1 MILFIFCFM
10 IFFNSCT
17 EEICHFLLRMI
28 TGEPKASMN
37 PTASQNWAKNKRAR
51 GGAVIP
57 CNWLLHVQKG
67 QSLKKVAKITNAS
80 GAMGSSIDG
89 LKTWK

>member
-10 IFFNSCT
+10 NFLNLCT

-37 PTASQNWAKNKRAR
+37 PTASENWAKNKRAR
-51 GGAVIP
+51 GGAELEVVIP

-67 QSLKKVAKITNAS
+67 ESLKK
-80 GAMGSSIDG
+80 
-89 LKTWK
+89 LPR